1 MTIARSDM
9 PQRAND
15 PPAALPPE
23 DQRTTAIALRG
34 GYVAEAVDS
43 AEATVLH
50 VRAPTGR
57 AILTMRLTAEGP
69 VLELEGVSL
78 SIAAHGDLKLSADR
92 LAITTRGDAEITCGG
107 NLTLRAEGDLHAEG
121 ADHTIVAT
129 RGDVSVR
136 ANDDV
141 RLDGERIAL
150 NSPDPPP
157 GPHVLSPHRLAPSGG

>member
-1 MTIARSDM
+1 M
-9 PQRAND
+9 PASSMPEQAND

-23 DQRTTAIALRG
+23 ALRTTAIALRG

-43 AEATVLH
+43 AETTVLH

-78 SIAAHGDLKLSADR
+78 SIATHGDLKLSADR
-92 LAITTRGDAEITCGG
+92 LAITTRGDAEIACGG

-121 ADHTIVAT
+121 ADHAIVAT
-129 RGDVSVR
+129 KGDVSLR

-141 RLDGERIAL
+141 RIDGERIAL

-157 GPHVLSPHRLAPSGG
+157 GPHVLSPHRLVPVGG